1 MLSPA
6 ANKSTVPSLPPLYG
20 CVLEDAEAFED
31 EEEWKGREEVLLAA
45 SAELLA
51 AVSDWSKLPE
61 LFEDGAEEEVSAI
74 GLHPESTVRSSADAI
89 KKAGRLYRK

>member
-6 ANKSTVPSLPPLYG
+6 ANKSTVPSLPPLYD
-20 CVLEDAEAFED
+20 CAFED

>member
-6 ANKSTVPSLPPLYG
+6 ANRSTVPSVPPLYD
-20 CVLEDAEAFED
+20 CAFED

-45 SAELLA
+45 SAELSA

-89 KKAGRLYRK
+89 KKAGRLYLK

>member
-6 ANKSTVPSLPPLYG
+6 ANRSTVPSVPPLYD
-20 CVLEDAEAFED
+20 CAFED

-61 LFEDGAEEEVSAI
+61 LFEDGAEQEVSAI

-89 KKAGRLYRK
+89 KKAGSLYRK

>member
-6 ANKSTVPSLPPLYG
+6 ANKSTVPSLPPLYD
-20 CVLEDAEAFED
+20 CVFED

-74 GLHPESTVRSSADAI
+74 GLHPESAVRSSADAI
-89 KKAGRLYRK
+89 KKAGRMYRK

>member
-6 ANKSTVPSLPPLYG
+6 ANRSTVPSVPPLYD
-20 CVLEDAEAFED
+20 CAFED
-31 EEEWKGREEVLLAA
+31 EEEWAGREDVLFAA
-45 SAELLA
+45 SDELSNVVSSE
-51 AVSDWSKLPE
+51 AVSVWST
-61 LFEDGAEEEVSAI
+61 LFELWEDGEEEEVSAI

>member
-20 CVLEDAEAFED
+20 CAFED